1 MKSIQNAAAIIL
13 RYVIWFGL
21 SLLGLWDILQIR
33 IAWVELLIRAR
44 VSGWALPALDKWML
58 LPLGIV
64 WLGAII
70 WMEDH
75 LTTARTQQI
84 FWQRAA
90 RVATVLLVILAITYI
105 VQFLF

>member
-1 MKSIQNAAAIIL
+1 MKSVQGAAAVIL
-13 RYVIWFGL
+13 RYVVWLAL

-33 IAWVELLIRAR
+33 VAWVEVLIRVR

-58 LPLGIV
+58 LPLGII

-84 FWQRAA
+84 FYRRAA
-90 RVATVLLVILAITYI
+90 RVTAVVLVILALTYI